1 MKCFKAED
9 FPSVLEKF
17 AVNILDM
24 REKKGEGAALGSQYQ
39 NTDV

>member
-9 FPSVLEKF
+9 FPSVFEKF

-24 REKKGEGAALGSQYQ
+24 REKKGQGAALGSQYQ

>member
-9 FPSVLEKF
+9 FPSVFEKF
-17 AVNILDM
+17 AVIILDM
-24 REKKGEGAALGSQYQ
+24 WEKKGEGAALGRQCQ